1 MITKNG
7 IDIKI
12 IKSGIFKDTRGIK
25 KTKRRT

>member
-12 IKSGIFKDTRGIK
+12 IKSDIFKDTGGIILI
-25 KTKRRT
+25 KRRT